1 MRKNKVTYKTIVV
14 KPTLQPTFWDEAY
27 PLEVSRSDDR
37 FWPILNIARKLNTST
52 GWNLTLVLVA
62 STSRKLLVCTGFPNG
77 TPWSV
82 LTPVKNT
89 PFSDSV
95 K

>member
-1 MRKNKVTYKTIVV
+1 MRKNKVTYKTIVA

-52 GWNLTLVLVA
+52 GRNLTLVLVGN
-62 STSRKLLVCTGFPNG
+62 SWFVRTDFPNG

>member
-1 MRKNKVTYKTIVV
+1 MRKNKVTYKTIVA

-52 GWNLTLVLVA
+52 GRNLTLVLVGNSWFGPVFRTVPLVGINA
-62 STSRKLLVCTGFPNG
+62 SEEYSIF
-77 TPWSV
+77 
-82 LTPVKNT
+82 
-89 PFSDSV
+89 
-95 K
+95 